1 MNASRKKMFQDETGA
16 VMVEFC
22 LIAPV
27 FFVLIGLMLVMHDF
41 LSSCSDAQIDLK
53 NRMRKSMH
61 SARKGPFRKMPQA
74 VAEVRIEIPGN
85 LRKFA
90 GHDRMTARYT
100 LDGYGGCY
108 QGLGISIYAKRRRIR
123 KIAF

>member
-1 MNASRKKMFQDETGA
+1 MNMSRKKTVQDETGA

-22 LIAPV
+22 LIAPI

-41 LSSCSDAQIDLK
+41 LSACSDAQIDLK
-53 NRMRKSMH
+53 NRMRVSMDR
-61 SARKGPFRKMPQA
+61 ARGGRFRKMPQA
-74 VAEVRIEIPGN
+74 VAEVRIEIPGK

-108 QGLGISIYAKRRRIR
+108 QRLGISKYAKRRRIR